1 MSIFA
6 SWLYFA
12 DDGHGNAPAPRIS
25 QGSHVSPAE
34 DDRRGGRLELGVIPN
49 HCHPDVRFGDA
60 PEPEGGWPL
69 PVEYLRLGLG
79 GPAPDDPEDADGTG
93 GADGA
98 DGTGS
103 RATVILDRA
112 QVELLHATLTEWLN
126 TDRR

>member
-1 MSIFA
+1 M
-6 SWLYFA
+6 
-12 DDGHGNAPAPRIS
+12 
-25 QGSHVSPAE
+25 
-34 DDRRGGRLELGVIPN
+34 IPN

-69 PVEYLRLGLG
+69 PVEYLRLDLG
-79 GPAPDDPEDADGTG
+79 GPAPRDPEDADGTG
-93 GADGA
+93 GTGGTGGA

-103 RATVILDRA
+103 RETVIPDRA